1 MAISESSGEVSVSFR
16 GPRLTAKDWITLGTP
31 LGNVVATC
39 TLFVR
44 LTEGLRRTVELFSS
58 SILPEAV
65 ERSEGGEEAA
75 VLEKRSQKSSGPGEF
90 LFLESVVSSP
100 ISKVG
105 REDWLKTEVAT

>member
-1 MAISESSGEVSVSFR
+1 MAISESSGKVSVSFR

-39 TLFVR
+39 ILFVR
-44 LTEGLRRTVELFSS
+44 LTEGLWRTVELFSS

-75 VLEKRSQKSSGPGEF
+75 VLEKRCQKSSGRGEF
-90 LFLESVVSSP
+90 LFLETVVSSP
-100 ISKVG
+100 IFKVG